1 MKSDRETSRRA
12 EEFMDQVPESETY
25 TEFEDVEQTPG
36 IIGAIGELEP
46 GAIITEAGL
55 AKLFGRHLTSVKRAV
70 DRGELP
76 EPVKL
81 FGQRSWTV
89 RVLIEHHETRLV
101 EAQKIADKEN
111 KRIAELSP

>member
-1 MKSDRETSRRA
+1 MRPDKETSHKP
-12 EEFMDQVPESETY
+12 EEVMEQIPESETY

-46 GAIITEAGL
+46 GTIITEAGL

-89 RVLIEHHETRLV
+89 RVLIEHHETRLGK
-101 EAQKIADKEN
+101 AQKIADKEN
-111 KRIAELSP
+111 RRIAELSP